1 MPHLQSHVK
10 TTLIRRLA
18 NMKISSAKFRR
29 AAAFALLSAVLVALF
44 LPDTALGGTT
54 GTEFQSI
61 YDKVKGWSTGYLG
74 RLLALCT
81 FIIGLG
87 ASIMR
92 QTLFPALTGIGVALV
107 VSLGPSLIEGI
118 ATGTF

>member
-1 MPHLQSHVK
+1 MK
-10 TTLIRRLA
+10 TYSVNFSSVATFVLA
-18 NMKISSAKFRR
+18 
-29 AAAFALLSAVLVALF
+29 AVVVLALF
-44 LPDTALGGTT
+44 SPDTALGGTT

-61 YDKVKGWSTGYLG
+61 YTKVKGWSTGYLG

>member
-1 MPHLQSHVK
+1 
-10 TTLIRRLA
+10 
-18 NMKISSAKFRR
+18 MKISTAGFPR
-29 AAAFALLSAVLVALF
+29 AAALALLIALLAALF
-44 LPDTALGGTT
+44 YPESALGGTT

>member
-1 MPHLQSHVK
+1 
-10 TTLIRRLA
+10 
-18 NMKISSAKFRR
+18 MKISETRFPRVATVVLL
-29 AAAFALLSAVLVALF
+29 AALLLGLF
-44 LPDTALGGTT
+44 PPEAALGGTT

>member
-1 MPHLQSHVK
+1 
-10 TTLIRRLA
+10 
-18 NMKISSAKFRR
+18 MKISGNFPRT
-29 AAAFALLSAVLVALF
+29 AAAAVLLVVLAMAF
-44 LPDTALGGTT
+44 FFPDTALGGTT

-61 YDKVKGWSTGYLG
+61 YNKVKGWSTGYLG

>member
-1 MPHLQSHVK
+1 MRTEKDSRALRA
-10 TTLIRRLA
+10 LWGAGLA
-18 NMKISSAKFRR
+18 
-29 AAAFALLSAVLVALF
+29 LALF
-44 LPDTALGGTT
+44 LLLHDPAAAGTT

-61 YDKVKGWSTGYLG
+61 YTKIKGWSTGYLG
-74 RLLALCT
+74 RLLALST

-87 ASIMR
+87 TSIMR

-107 VSLGPSLIEGI
+107 VSLGPALIEGI

>member
-1 MPHLQSHVK
+1 MGERKYTKRFPRIFAIMVLSVF
-10 TTLIRRLA
+10 LL
-18 NMKISSAKFRR
+18 
-29 AAAFALLSAVLVALF
+29 ALLV
-44 LPDTALGGTT
+44 PDQTLAGTT
-54 GTEFQSI
+54 GTEFKNI
-61 YDKVKGWSTGYLG
+61 YTKVKDWSTGYLG

-107 VSLGPSLIEGI
+107 VSLGPALIEGI

>member
-1 MPHLQSHVK
+1 MRTSEADFP
-10 TTLIRRLA
+10 
-18 NMKISSAKFRR
+18 R
-29 AAAFALLSAVLVALF
+29 AAAAALAVLVLVVLVF
-44 LPDTALGGTT
+44 PDAALGGTT
-54 GTEFQSI
+54 GTEFQGI
-61 YDKVKGWSTGYLG
+61 YTKVKGWSTGYLG

-107 VSLGPSLIEGI
+107 VSLGPALIEGI

>member
-1 MPHLQSHVK
+1 MK
-10 TTLIRRLA
+10 TSEA
-18 NMKISSAKFRR
+18 VFPR
-29 AAAFALLSAVLVALF
+29 AAAAAFLAAVALVLF
-44 LPDTALGGTT
+44 FPDAALGGTT
-54 GTEFQSI
+54 GTEFQGI
-61 YDKVKGWSTGYLG
+61 YTKVKGWSTGYLG

-107 VSLGPSLIEGI
+107 VSLGPALIEGI

>member
-1 MPHLQSHVK
+1 MN
-10 TTLIRRLA
+10 TTTDATGRT
-18 NMKISSAKFRR
+18 FPT
-29 AAAFALLSAVLVALF
+29 AAAAAALAIALLLLCGPAEA
-44 LPDTALGGTT
+44 GTT

-61 YDKVKGWSTGYLG
+61 YTKIKGWSTGYLG
-74 RLLALCT
+74 RLLALST

-87 ASIMR
+87 TSIMR

-107 VSLGPSLIEGI
+107 VSLGPALIEGI

>member
-1 MPHLQSHVK
+1 MK
-10 TTLIRRLA
+10 TYSVNFSRVATFVLA
-18 NMKISSAKFRR
+18 TVV
-29 AAAFALLSAVLVALF
+29 VLALF
-44 LPDTALGGTT
+44 FPDTALGGTT

-61 YDKVKGWSTGYLG
+61 YTKVKGWSTGYLG

>member
-1 MPHLQSHVK
+1 MK
-10 TTLIRRLA
+10 TSETR
-18 NMKISSAKFRR
+18 FPC
-29 AAAFALLSAVLVALF
+29 AAAFVLLTALVVVLFSPEA
-44 LPDTALGGTT
+44 ALGGTT

>member
-1 MPHLQSHVK
+1 MK
-10 TTLIRRLA
+10 TYSVNFSSVATFVLA
-18 NMKISSAKFRR
+18 
-29 AAAFALLSAVLVALF
+29 AVVVLALF
-44 LPDTALGGTT
+44 FPDTALGGTT

-61 YDKVKGWSTGYLG
+61 YTKVKGWSTGYLG

>member
-1 MPHLQSHVK
+1 MK
-10 TTLIRRLA
+10 TYSANFSRVATLVL
-18 NMKISSAKFRR
+18 
-29 AAAFALLSAVLVALF
+29 AAAVVLALF
-44 LPDTALGGTT
+44 FPDTALGGTT
-54 GTEFQSI
+54 GTEFESI
-61 YDKVKGWSTGYLG
+61 YTKIKGWSTGYLG

-81 FIIGLG
+81 FVIGLG

>member
-1 MPHLQSHVK
+1 MK
-10 TTLIRRLA
+10 TF
-18 NMKISSAKFRR
+18 MAKFPR
-29 AAAFALLSAVLVALF
+29 AVAFVLLAAFLVALF
-44 LPDTALGGTT
+44 SPDAALGGTT

-61 YDKVKGWSTGYLG
+61 YNKVKGWSTGYLG

>member
-1 MPHLQSHVK
+1 MK
-10 TTLIRRLA
+10 TYSVNFSSVATLVLA
-18 NMKISSAKFRR
+18 TVV
-29 AAAFALLSAVLVALF
+29 VLALF
-44 LPDTALGGTT
+44 FPDTALGGTT

-61 YDKVKGWSTGYLG
+61 YTKVKGWSTGYLG